1 VSEPIPAA
9 ADPQPAPQ
17 PQPAPEP
24 APAPAPQP
32 VASVGYIWP
41 FSGNITTYFSGYHP
55 GIDIDGYGRYGA
67 PVVAAAS
74 GTVVLTAWDDYGYGY
89 HVIIQHDDGSQTQ
102 YAHLSDIW
110 VGQGQYVSQG
120 EAVGGVGSTGYS
132 TGTHLMFNMYIG
144 GAPVNPLDYLP

>member
-1 VSEPIPAA
+1 
-9 ADPQPAPQ
+9 
-17 PQPAPEP
+17 
-24 APAPAPQP
+24 
-32 VASVGYIWP
+32 
-41 FSGNITTYFSGYHP
+41 
-55 GIDIDGYGRYGA
+55 
-67 PVVAAAS
+67 
-74 GTVVLTAWDDYGYGY
+74 VLTAWDDYGYGY